1 MPLVTLREVA
11 HLLACPRCG
20 CPLSRAPDTSSLFCT
35 NDECGLARPA
45 AFPVLADRWPV
56 LIDFE
61 RSIMTP
67 DQVTQPR
74 PTPGPTT
81 RSAAAVRGKAR
92 SLVRPV
98 NQVAARNVSRL
109 ARLLDG
115 AAPLVLVV
123 GGGSIGNGVDSL
135 YTSERLQLLAFDIVA
150 SEHVQLVADAH
161 QIPLL
166 SGCVDAVIV
175 QAVLEHVLNPWQ
187 VVEEVHRV
195 LKPDG
200 LVYAETPFM
209 QQVHAGPNDFTRFT
223 DSGHRWLFRR
233 FAEIDRGVVTGPG
246 TALSWSIDHAGRSLA
261 RSRTVGRL
269 LRLTLFWVRFL
280 DRFCG
285 TSFAT
290 DGACAL
296 FFLGRRSES
305 ELSPRAIVAEYA
317 GGQ

>member
-1 MPLVTLREVA
+1 VPLVTIGEVA
-11 HLLACPRCG
+11 DLLACPRCG
-20 CPLSRAPDTSSLFCT
+20 SPLLRSSGSGLRCT
-35 NDECGLARPA
+35 KDGCGPSGTAT
-45 AFPVLADRWPV
+45 FPVLADRWPV

-61 RSIMTP
+61 RSILAP
-67 DQVTQPR
+67 EQVTPPQPA
-74 PTPGPTT
+74 P
-81 RSAAAVRGKAR
+81 RSPRGAALAR
-92 SLVRPV
+92 RRIRELVRPV
-98 NQVAARNVSRL
+98 NQVAARNVSTL
-109 ARLLDG
+109 DRLLDG
-115 AAPLVLVV
+115 DAPLVLVV

-135 YTSERLQLLAFDIVA
+135 YDSERLRLLAFDIVA
-150 SEHVQLVADAH
+150 SEHVQLIADAH
-161 QIPLL
+161 QIPLI

-209 QQVHAGPNDFTRFT
+209 QQVHAGPYDFTRFT

-233 FAEIDRGVVTGPG
+233 FDEIDRGVVAGPG
-246 TALSWSIDHAGRSLA
+246 TALSWSIDHAGRSMA

-269 LRLTLFWVRFL
+269 LRITLFWVRFL
-280 DRFCG
+280 DRFSG
-285 TSFAT
+285 ASFAT

-296 FFLGRRSES
+296 FFLGRRSETA
-305 ELSPRAIVAEYA
+305 LGPRAILTEYA